1 MNLDRPIQRLLG
13 LAVVLACFA
22 YYDPEADSV
31 LHRLIMPLLMAAGAW
46 ALVQNLAA
54 VALAIAV
61 LGVIHL
67 DLRTG
72 DWIDRIAW
80 PALTLAACITF
91 GWILIGRFRQ
101 RIRDTH
107 EERWQRRRESNA

>member
-1 MNLDRPIQRLLG
+1 MNLDRPLQRLVG
-13 LAVVLACFA
+13 LAAILICLAI
-22 YYDPEADSV
+22 YDPQGSDAW
-31 LHRLIMPLLMAAGAW
+31 HRLILPLLMAAGAW

-54 VALAIAV
+54 VVLAVAV

-67 DLRTG
+67 DLSSG

-80 PALTLAACITF
+80 PLLTAAAVATF
-91 GWILIGRFRQ
+91 VWILIGRFRQ

-107 EERWQRRRESNA
+107 EARWQQRKDG

>member
-1 MNLDRPIQRLLG
+1 MNLDRPIARLGGLATVLVCLAIYDPNATGAIQRLAL
-13 LAVVLACFA
+13 
-22 YYDPEADSV
+22 
-31 LHRLIMPLLMAAGAW
+31 PLVMALGAW

-54 VALAIAV
+54 VTLAVAI

-67 DLRTG
+67 DFSNG

-80 PALTLAACITF
+80 PVLTLAASLTF
-91 GWILIGRFRQ
+91 AGILIGRFRQ

-107 EERWQRRRESNA
+107 HARWQRRRDP

>member
-1 MNLDRPIQRLLG
+1 MNLDRPIPRLAG
-13 LAVVLACFA
+13 LAVVLVCFA
-22 YYDPEADSV
+22 VYDPEAGSAI
-31 LHRLIMPLLMAAGAW
+31 HRLLLPLLMALGAW

-54 VALAIAV
+54 VALAVAV

-67 DLRTG
+67 DLTSG

-80 PALTLAACITF
+80 PLITLGAILTFA
-91 GWILIGRFRQ
+91 WILLGRFRQ

-107 EERWQRRRESNA
+107 EQRWQSRRNS